1 MGLSNAYARM
11 TDEARVK
18 ACQRSSVLEAPRGV
32 GWAVLKVVTLVR
44 YRGFRDGDVLVEGSL
59 GLVTIAASCFLVYR
73 WWP

>member
-1 MGLSNAYARM
+1 MLHGIL
-11 TDEARVK
+11 EVLI
-18 ACQRSSVLEAPRGV
+18 LEAPRGV
-32 GWAVLKVVTLVR
+32 GWAVLKVVTLGR